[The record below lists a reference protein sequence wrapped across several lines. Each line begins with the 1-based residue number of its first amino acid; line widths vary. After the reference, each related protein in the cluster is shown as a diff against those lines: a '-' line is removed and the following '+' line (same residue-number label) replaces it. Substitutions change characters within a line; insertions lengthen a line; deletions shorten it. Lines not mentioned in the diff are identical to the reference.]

1 LDASS
6 AESAWFPFAW
16 VAMAEHIKTRL
27 LAKRADL
34 LQRAEH
40 LRRCRF
46 FASADALMA
55 QAWAVE
61 AQLNRAGVWL

>member
-1 LDASS
+1 
-6 AESAWFPFAW
+6 
-16 VAMAEHIKTRL
+16 VIAEHIKTRL
-27 LAKRADL
+27 LARRADL
-34 LQRAEH
+34 LQRSEH

-46 FASADALMA
+46 FASADALLA